1 MTCVAAVRPSSFF
14 HEVQL
19 RVTRS
24 EDGGVVKSDGSKMS
38 KGQLDL
44 SKTVRSN
51 VGEDMTND
59 QGRTEL
65 KAGSS
70 GNECG
75 SIKGDEASIRR
86 PSLDGSASRIGRA
99 HFESGSDGSTE
110 MSAEEVSLEKML
122 AEYCDDR

>member
-1 MTCVAAVRPSSFF
+1 
-14 HEVQL
+14 
-19 RVTRS
+19 
-24 EDGGVVKSDGSKMS
+24 MS

-51 VGEDMTND
+51 DGEDMTND

-70 GNECG
+70 GSECG
-75 SIKGDEASIRR
+75 SIKGDEASIRH
-86 PSLDGSASRIGRA
+86 PSLDGSASRIDRA
-99 HFESGSDGSTE
+99 HFSDGSTE
-110 MSAEEVSLEKML
+110 MSVEEVSLEKML